1 MKWLHREI
9 MLSAAYRQSSRPN
22 AEGLR
27 VDQENQLLWRMNP
40 RRLDIEAF
48 RDSVLQMAGT
58 LDSEMYGI
66 PKDLDA
72 KDNNRR
78 TVYGQ
83 INRQGL
89 NGLPKLYDFPDAMQ
103 TSPGRYLTTT
113 PLQQLFAL
121 NSEFMQEK
129 AAIIASAAAR
139 EGGGKAAIR
148 SLYKRVLAREPDSDE
163 IDLALSYLK
172 GGTLAQYAQV
182 LLCSNEAI
190 FWP

>member
-1 MKWLHREI
+1 
-9 MLSAAYRQSSRPN
+9 MLSASYRQSSRPN

-48 RDSVLQMAGT
+48 RDSILQMAGT
-58 LDSEMYGI
+58 LNGEMYGV

-78 TVYGQ
+78 TVYAQ

-89 NGLPKLYDFPDAMQ
+89 NGLLKLYDFPDAMQ

-113 PLQQLFAL
+113 PLQQLFVL
-121 NSEFMQEK
+121 NSAFVQEK
-129 AAIIASAAAR
+129 AATIAKAAEEER
-139 EGGGKAAIR
+139 DSKAAIR
-148 SLYKRVLAREPDSDE
+148 SLYKRVLAREPDGEE
-163 IDLALSYLK
+163 IDLALE
-172 GGTLAQYAQV
+172 GTSTGARSRNMLRYCC
-182 LLCSNEAI
+182 LRMR
-190 FWP
+190 